1 MSKALGTATD
11 DQAAV
16 AARIRA
22 LNDEFRCSF
31 IGGRIHLTAGVA
43 VLSSHVQV
51 ALLEAVRSFDAFTE
65 DNDPW
70 NEHDMASV
78 TVCGERFFWK
88 IDYYDR
94 SLLHGSEDPAD
105 PKVTTRVLTIM
116 LVEEY

>member
-1 MSKALGTATD
+1 MPKAIGTATD
-11 DQAAV
+11 DQAAG

-22 LNDEFRCSF
+22 LNDEFRRSF
-31 IGGRIHLTAGVA
+31 CGGRINVTAGVA
-43 VLSSHVQV
+43 ALSAPVLKAVIAAVQ
-51 ALLEAVRSFDAFTE
+51 AFDEFAE

-70 NEHDMASV
+70 NEHDMASFAV
-78 TVCGERFFWK
+78 GDQRFFWK

-94 SLLHGSEDPAD
+94 TLRYGSADPAD